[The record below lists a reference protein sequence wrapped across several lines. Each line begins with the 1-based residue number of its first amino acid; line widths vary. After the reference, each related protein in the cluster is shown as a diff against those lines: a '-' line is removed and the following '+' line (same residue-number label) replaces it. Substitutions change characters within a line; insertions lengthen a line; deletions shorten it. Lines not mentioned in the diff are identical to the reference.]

1 MKDASSFL
9 DALLAAKKLQAT
21 ELFGP
26 WDMEANGRIAIE
38 QLRPLLR
45 SVFPSPSSLS
55 QHGAAIAVDRLSAS
69 QVKRAFESVT
79 GRLWVPPPS
88 LVTAPASAKQSGR
101 CLDPMYLGPTLN
113 EVHAIIDV
121 LCGGETQA
129 EVASTLDSRDREE
142 DASTWLVAAR
152 QRPSSSTAP
161 LTPTTDAIGSRTA
174 AMRAAHHPSL
184 ANDARVAFL
193 YGSME
198 EIYRA
203 FCLAAGSPGEP
214 TPDTLP
220 IDAAHLG
227 RIAWNVHAQRLKLW
241 EGRALHQLLA
251 AKATTTAADAHL
263 TLEAFVELLCAT

>member
-1 MKDASSFL
+1 MKDAPSFL
-9 DALLAAKKLQAT
+9 DALLSAKKLQAT
-21 ELFGP
+21 ELFGL
-26 WDMEANGRIAIE
+26 WDMDGNGRIAIE

-45 SVFPSPSSLS
+45 SVFPSLSSLS
-55 QHGAAIAVDRLSAS
+55 QHGSPTTVDHLSVPR
-69 QVKRAFESVT
+69 VKRAYESVT
-79 GRLWVPPPS
+79 GRPWAPPPPRS
-88 LVTAPASAKQSGR
+88 TAPASAKQSHPR
-101 CLDPMYLGPTLN
+101 LDPMGLGPTLN

-129 EVASTLDSRDREE
+129 EVASTVDSRDREE

-152 QRPSSSTAP
+152 KRPSSNTAP
-161 LTPTTDAIGSRTA
+161 FTLPTDATGSSTV
-174 AMRAAHHPSL
+174 AMGPVHHPSL

-198 EIYRA
+198 GIYRA
-203 FCLAAGSPGEP
+203 LCLAAVSPGEP
-214 TPDTLP
+214 APDTLP

-251 AKATTTAADAHL
+251 AKATTAEADAHL
-263 TLEAFVELLCAT
+263 SLEAFVDLLYAM